1 MLKTMHLQAQL
12 LLNSVYSQQYLWRLN
27 TDNKCMASSIQHESH
42 LAPTTH
48 KYSRSVTHL
57 QGINVNYRGVRYG
70 QVKQQLLAFISP
82 KVVSS
87 LHMYAA
93 INNTLLYYVQERE

>member
-1 MLKTMHLQAQL
+1 MNH
-12 LLNSVYSQQYLWRLN
+12 SWHQQHTNIHDQIL
-27 TDNKCMASSIQHESH
+27 
-42 LAPTTH
+42 
-48 KYSRSVTHL
+48 THL
-57 QGINVNYRGVRYG
+57 QGINFNYRGVRYG

-93 INNTLLYYVQERE
+93 INNTLLYYYVQERE